1 MWVLPNC
8 SASRRFNGGKGFA
21 RNPTISIGFL
31 EEIFRSSNSG
41 LSDCVVRA
49 GDDSLQLL
57 RFGKNREVLLRSLA
71 QIIELGNGELEQESE
86 RVHEDKTNFLLG

>member
-1 MWVLPNC
+1 
-8 SASRRFNGGKGFA
+8 
-21 RNPTISIGFL
+21 
-31 EEIFRSSNSG
+31 
-41 LSDCVVRA
+41 
-49 GDDSLQLL
+49 LQLL